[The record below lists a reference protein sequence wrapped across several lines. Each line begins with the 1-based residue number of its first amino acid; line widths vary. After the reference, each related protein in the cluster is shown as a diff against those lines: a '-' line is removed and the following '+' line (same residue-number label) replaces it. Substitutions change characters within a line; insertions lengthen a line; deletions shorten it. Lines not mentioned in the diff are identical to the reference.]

1 MIRDRYDS
9 ENPPY
14 IPAPEKRKPVPVHFY
29 IELEDGRKKQEAI
42 KILSD
47 LFKNYSHF
55 KNADDNDN
63 RPEGVHLNFDD
74 VPDEVGY
81 AVDLKPKIIEAL
93 ETQGIKI
100 KAKEGQ
106 PEIYIAYPEKK

>member
-1 MIRDRYDS
+1 MIRDKYDS

-14 IPAPEKRKPVPVHFY
+14 IPVPEKRKPVPVHFY
-29 IELEDGRKKQEAI
+29 IELEDPAKKENAI
-42 KILSD
+42 TILTQ
-47 LFKNYSHF
+47 LFKDYSHF
-55 KNADDNDN
+55 KNADNQDQ

-81 AVDLKPKIIEAL
+81 ADDLKPKIIEAL